1 MQEKGK
7 NTSLCKQILMSY
19 PPLSNTSVKIATLS
33 HLKQFHAK
41 LIQSSLHHHYYWVA
55 QLIDLCTRLHA
66 PPQYAR
72 CVFNSVHQ
80 PNDFVF
86 TNMLKFYSKL
96 GANSDIFNL
105 FDDMQKCNIKP
116 NTCIYPALIKVA
128 GKNGIAFHAHLL
140 KMGLDSD
147 KFIRNAFVNVY
158 GKYGPIGIARELFDE
173 MSERSVAD
181 CNVMISAYWNFG
193 DEVEAKWLF
202 DLMPE
207 KNVTTW
213 TAMVTE
219 YSRMKDM
226 MSARRYFDQ
235 MPEKNV
241 ITWTTMVTGYSRM
254 KDMVNARRYFDQMP
268 EKNVVSWNAI
278 LSGYAQNG
286 YAKEALSL
294 FDEMLSVGVSPDD
307 TTWVAVIS
315 SCSSCGD
322 PSLVESL
329 VKMMNEK
336 GIHRNFFVNTAII
349 DMYAKCG
356 SIEMAK
362 NIFDQL
368 NGYRN
373 VVTWNTMISAY
384 TRVGELASARE
395 LFDQMPVKNVVSWN
409 SMISG
414 YSQNGQSDLAI
425 ELFKEMINKGIM
437 PDEVTVVGVIS
448 ACGHLGALELGNWVV
463 KFITENQIKLNT
475 SVYNSL
481 IFMYSK
487 CGSMNDAKKFFHE
500 METRDVISYNTL
512 ITGFAAHGNGI
523 ETIELLQKMEEEG
536 NDPDRI
542 TYIGVLTACS
552 HTGLLEEGQEVF
564 KSIKSPD
571 IDHYACMVDL
581 LGRVGKLNEAKRV
594 IERMPMDPHAG
605 IYGSLLN
612 ASRIHKRIDL
622 GEFAANKL
630 FELEPENSGNYV
642 LLSNIYASAGRWE
655 DVERIRALMKKEG
668 VTKTTGWSWTE
679 HGGKIHKFIVGDQS
693 HERSV
698 EIYRVLAAM
707 KKKMRTAGYEADKGS
722 VLRDVEEE
730 EKEEMVGTHSEKLA
744 VAFALLVTEP
754 GAIIRV
760 VKNLRICGDCH
771 TAVKMLS
778 KLEGREIIVRDNNRF
793 HCFENNLCSCKD
805 YW

>member
-1 MQEKGK
+1 M
-7 NTSLCKQILMSY
+7 I
-19 PPLSNTSVKIATLS
+19 
-33 HLKQFHAK
+33 
-41 LIQSSLHHHYYWVA
+41 
-55 QLIDLCTRLHA
+55 
-66 PPQYAR
+66 
-72 CVFNSVHQ
+72 
-80 PNDFVF
+80 
-86 TNMLKFYSKL
+86 KFYSQL
-96 GANSDIFNL
+96 GAYSHIFNL
-105 FDDMQKCNIKP
+105 FDDMHKCNIKP
-116 NTCIYPALIKVA
+116 NACIYPVLIKVA
-128 GKNGIAFHAHLL
+128 GKNGLAFHAHLL
-140 KMGLDSD
+140 KMSLDSD

-158 GKYGPIGIARELFDE
+158 GQYGPIGIARELFDE
-173 MSERSVAD
+173 MSERNVVD
-181 CNVMISAYWNFG
+181 CNAMISAYWNWK
-193 DEVEAKWLF
+193 DEFEAKRLF

-207 KNVTTW
+207 KNVITW
-213 TAMVTE
+213 TAMV
-219 YSRMKDM
+219 S
-226 MSARRYFDQ
+226 
-235 MPEKNV
+235 
-241 ITWTTMVTGYSRM
+241 GYSKM

-268 EKNVVSWNAI
+268 EKSVVSWNAMI
-278 LSGYAQNG
+278 SAYAQNG
-286 YAKEALSL
+286 YPKEALSL
-294 FDEMLSVGVSPDD
+294 FDEMLNVGVRPND

-315 SCSSCGD
+315 SCSSCSD

-329 VKMMNEK
+329 VKMINEK
-336 GIHRNFFVNTAII
+336 GVNRNCFVNTAII

-356 SIEMAK
+356 SIEMARK
-362 NIFDQL
+362 IFDQL

-384 TRVGELASARE
+384 TRVGMLASARE

-414 YSQNGQSDLAI
+414 YSQNGQSSVAI
-425 ELFKEMINKGIM
+425 ELFKEMTSKGIM
-437 PDEVTVVGVIS
+437 PDEVTVVSVIS

-463 KFITENQIKLNT
+463 NFISENQIKLNA

-487 CGSMNDAKKFFHE
+487 CGSMKDATTIFHK

-512 ITGFAAHGNGI
+512 ITGFAAHGKGI
-523 ETIELLQKMEEEG
+523 ETTQLLQKMKEEG
-536 NDPDRI
+536 IDPDRI
-542 TYIGVLTACS
+542 TYVGVLTACS
-552 HTGLLEEGQEVF
+552 HTGLLEEGREVF
-564 KSIKSPD
+564 KSIESPD

-642 LLSNIYASAGRWE
+642 LLSNVYASAGRWE
-655 DVERIRALMKKEG
+655 DVERIRTLMKKEG
-668 VTKTTGWSWTE
+668 VTKTTGWSWME

-698 EIYRVLAAM
+698 EIYQVLAEM
-707 KKKMRTAGYEADKGS
+707 KKKLRTAGYEADKGN

-771 TAVKMLS
+771 TAIKMIS
-778 KLEGREIIVRDNNRF
+778 KLEEREIIVRDNNRF
-793 HCFENNLCSCKD
+793 HFFKDNLCSCKE